1 MVTKLAIAVR
11 NKIRQFCEHDALSKE
26 PPRQHDCR
34 KNWGGPVVLKE
45 CDMTV
50 GMLKDLEDKNISV
63 ETIVMDDDTTTIARV
78 RKAGLK
84 KKKDAIKRTIF
95 PTNYIVY
102 K

>member
-1 MVTKLAIAVR
+1 M
-11 NKIRQFCEHDALSKE
+11 
-26 PPRQHDCR
+26 
-34 KNWGGPVVLKE
+34 LKE

-50 GMLKDLEDKNISV
+50 GMLKDLEDKNLSV
-63 ETIVMDDDTTTIARV
+63 VTIVMDDDTTTIARA

-84 KKKDAIKRTIF
+84 KKKDVIKRTSL

>member
-1 MVTKLAIAVR
+1 M
-11 NKIRQFCEHDALSKE
+11 
-26 PPRQHDCR
+26 
-34 KNWGGPVVLKE
+34 LKE

-50 GMLKDLEDKNISV
+50 GMLKDLENKNISV

-84 KKKDAIKRTIF
+84 KKKDAIKRTIL

>member
-1 MVTKLAIAVR
+1 M
-11 NKIRQFCEHDALSKE
+11 
-26 PPRQHDCR
+26 
-34 KNWGGPVVLKE
+34 LKE

-50 GMLKDLEDKNISV
+50 GMLKDLENKNISV

-78 RKAGLK
+78 RKASLK
-84 KKKDAIKRTIF
+84 KKKDAIKRIIL